1 MPTVLYEK
9 KGKVVYITLNRP
21 EVLNAINFETWGEL
35 IRAWERVRD
44 DPDVWVAVV
53 TGVGDRAF
61 SAGQDLKEVTEEMAK
76 AEKEGRPARVPIP
89 DITPVRGM
97 QVWKPFIAA
106 INGIA
111 TGAGL
116 ELAMVCDIRIAAD
129 NARLGLRE
137 PVQSLMPGGGG
148 TQRLPRLVPLCKALE
163 VLFTGDF
170 IDAQEAYRIGLV
182 NKVVP
187 RTELMPQA
195 EAFANRLT
203 ENGPLALRAIKE
215 AVYRGLEMTL
225 NEGLQLELLLERMLF
240 QTEDAKE
247 GPRAFTEKRKPVYK
261 GR

>member
-1 MPTVLYEK
+1 MLF
-9 KGKVVYITLNRP
+9 R
-21 EVLNAINFETWGEL
+21 
-35 IRAWERVRD
+35 
-44 DPDVWVAVV
+44 
-53 TGVGDRAF
+53 
-61 SAGQDLKEVTEEMAK
+61 S
-76 AEKEGRPARVPIP
+76 
-89 DITPVRGM
+89 
-97 QVWKPFIAA
+97 
-106 INGIA
+106 
-111 TGAGL
+111 
-116 ELAMVCDIRIAAD
+116 
-129 NARLGLRE
+129 
-137 PVQSLMPGGGG
+137 
-148 TQRLPRLVPLCKALE
+148 PRLVPLCKALE